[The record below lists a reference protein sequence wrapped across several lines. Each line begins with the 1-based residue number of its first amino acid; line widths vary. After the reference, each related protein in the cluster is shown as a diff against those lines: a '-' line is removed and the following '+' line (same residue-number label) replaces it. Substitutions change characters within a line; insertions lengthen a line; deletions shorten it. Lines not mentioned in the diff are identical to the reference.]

1 MGFLQ
6 NMSDK
11 AANAANARMIDGLRE
26 NVMDLVCDQAEIMC
40 ANDPKFHHLGICLTA
55 PSGNKYF
62 FHRCMAMY
70 WFVGKSESD
79 PNPKQLVKMIPT
91 DPTTHEPIIAA
102 YVQLTESAPMM
113 ARYEALWEKYFNQIG
128 MGVGINDDKISD
140 HQSAALEAARPQGAL
155 REFRAGTSWVEGQEP
170 ENRVQAV
177 IHKKIDGLEAWYAEN
192 FVSEDDIRSY
202 WDKAPLEHALI
213 FESSQILALCLYSAF
228 LQTGAHDSEEAAF
241 QHANDM
247 YWKLAPA
254 FTHSSK
260 LAPESSEPDS
270 KFPMELYERVVP
282 KYLTIVE
289 KKGIEGLEAA
299 IGKHSSM
306 SAFLRTEM
314 AKGKF

>member
-40 ANDPKFHHLGICLTA
+40 ANDPKFHHLGISLTA

-62 FHRCMAMY
+62 FHRCMALY
-70 WFVGKSESD
+70 WFVGKSASD

-102 YVQLTESAPMM
+102 YVQLKESAPMM
-113 ARYEALWEKYFNQIG
+113 ARYEALWKKYFKQIG
-128 MGVGINDDKISD
+128 MGVGISEDKISD
-140 HQSAALEAARPQGAL
+140 HQSTALDAARPQGAL

-177 IHKKIDGLEAWYAEN
+177 IHKKIDGLETWYSEN
-192 FVSEDDIRSY
+192 YVTDDDIRSY

-213 FESSQILALCLYSAF
+213 WESSQILAISLTMAFMQTGEHESVEKAVEYSA
-228 LQTGAHDSEEAAF
+228 Q
-241 QHANDM
+241 M

-260 LAPESSEPDS
+260 LTSEPSEPDS
-270 KFPMELYERVVP
+270 KFPMELFERVV
-282 KYLTIVE
+282 LRFMAIVE

-299 IGKHSSM
+299 IGNHSSM

-314 AKGKF
+314 LKGKY